1 MASCFIEISHTMWIN
16 VKEILKLVRDR
27 NNRYVLLLKSGEKYV
42 IPTEKALS
50 LQRLGI
56 VNG

>member
-1 MASCFIEISHTMWIN
+1 MATCFIEISNTMWIN
-16 VKEILKLVRDR
+16 VREIVKLVRDK
-27 NNRYVLLLKSGEKYV
+27 NNRYVLLLKSNEKYI